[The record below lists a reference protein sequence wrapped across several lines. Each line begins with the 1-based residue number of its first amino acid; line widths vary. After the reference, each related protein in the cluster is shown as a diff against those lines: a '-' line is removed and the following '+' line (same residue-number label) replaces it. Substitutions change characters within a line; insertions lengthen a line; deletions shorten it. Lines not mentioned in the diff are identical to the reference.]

1 MKASLISRRLRP
13 PSPERGQVLIIFAL
27 SLIVLLAIAA
37 LVVDLGFVVMERR
50 HEQDAADPGALAA
63 ARYIQPTA
71 DTGKMTEAAC
81 FYARQNGYFPDATA
95 NSGSTGCVPA
105 NDPSGTTLT
114 VNYPPSRSAG
124 GYAGRYGYVE
134 VVLSKVLKSFFASII
149 GMPNITVAT
158 SAVAAF
164 DQGTSGSSSLIALN
178 PTQCS
183 SAKIHG
189 GGSGGNVSI
198 FPAAGVTAPGGYV
211 QVNSNCTNGGAID
224 NICATGSGSG
234 GAGALTLSGGI
245 NFSAPA
251 VFVDG
256 TCAQNGSSGTFS
268 GPGGTPAQLHEGA
281 AFVGDILAGL
291 LPPPF
296 GAPTVCPDGLT
307 MGTAAV
313 PATCTLKN
321 TVTMTPGTYYG
332 GWKISTPG
340 ASVTMLPGIYTIAGG
355 GITDQG
361 GTLTSAG
368 GQVLIYGTDDPQF
381 AAACKAGTVTGIS
394 CQGVIKLNGG
404 STINLTGLD
413 ASTCAAISACQYAGL
428 LIWQDGNASGAHTP
442 NSDISLAG
450 GNSLY
455 LSGTIYA
462 PSSFVSVSGNSVS
475 TGCTPNANGFTNCA
489 AVQLIADTFD
499 VGGSGTLNMPYDPS
513 KLYHLNMKGL
523 VR

>member
-1 MKASLISRRLRP
+1 MKASFISRRHRS
-13 PSPERGQVLIIFAL
+13 PSPERGQVLVIFAL

-63 ARYIQPTA
+63 ARYIEPTA
-71 DTGKMTEAAC
+71 DTGKMVEAAC
-81 FYARQNGYFPDATA
+81 FYARQNGYFPNATA
-95 NSGSTGCVPA
+95 NSGSGGCLPA
-105 NDPSGTTLT
+105 NDPDGTTLT

-134 VVLSKVLKSFFASII
+134 VVLSRVHTSFFAAII
-149 GMPNITVAT
+149 GMPNMTVAT

-256 TCAQNGSSGTFS
+256 TCAQNGTSGTFS

-281 AFVGDILAGL
+281 AFVGDILTGL
-291 LPPPF
+291 TPPPF
-296 GAPTVCPDGLT
+296 GAPTMCPDGRT
-307 MGTAAV
+307 MGTPAA
-313 PATCTLKN
+313 PAACSLKN
-321 TVTMTPGTYYG
+321 AVTMSPGTYYG
-332 GWKISTPG
+332 GWAINTAG
-340 ASVTMLPGIYTIAGG
+340 ASVTMLPGIYVIAGG
-355 GITDQG
+355 GITDRG

-368 GQVLIYGTDDPQF
+368 GQVLIYGTDDPQY
-381 AAACKAGTVTGIS
+381 ATACKAGTAPAGA
-394 CQGVIKLNGG
+394 CQDVIKLNGG
-404 STINLTGLD
+404 STLNLTGLD
-413 ASTCAAISACQYAGL
+413 ASGCGSLSACQYAGL
-428 LIWQDGNASGAHTP
+428 LIWQDGSASGAYTA
-442 NSDISLAG
+442 NSDVSLAG
-450 GNSLY
+450 SNSMY

-462 PSSFVSVSGNSVS
+462 PSSFVTISGNSVS
-475 TGCTPNANGFTNCA
+475 TGCTPDAQGHTNCA
-489 AVQLIADTFD
+489 AVQLITDTFD
-499 VGGSGTLNMPYDPS
+499 VGGAGTLNMPYDPS